1 MIITKQH
8 LSRRTL
14 LKGLGVTVAL
24 PMLDAMTPAL
34 ATAAEKAKAP
44 TRLFF
49 GAVPN
54 GIEMKAW
61 KPQGVGKDFEF
72 TRILKPLE
80 SLRED
85 LLILTGLAHRTGISK
100 EAGDHARA
108 GGNYL
113 TGVHPKRTTGADIE
127 VGVSVDQIA
136 AQALGNKTRLASL
149 ELGCEATRMVGSCD
163 AGYSCAYQNSL
174 AWRTPNTPMP
184 PEINPRSVFERL
196 YGSLE
201 TSLDPQAQAAL
212 NEDRKSVLDYVNE
225 RTKKLVST
233 LGPTDR
239 RKMDEY
245 LTAIREIEQRIA
257 RVESDHR
264 REIAAKPT
272 PEIDKPNGVPTNF
285 ADHVRLMHD
294 LLIVAFQSD
303 ITRISTMLYSREG
316 SNRAYPELG
325 FTDGH
330 HPITHH
336 RYIPELVE
344 KVTKI
349 NVYHLEQFAYF
360 VKKLKSIPE
369 GEGTLLDHC
378 MLVYG
383 SAHSDGNRHSHVDL
397 PTIIVGRGNGVLKTG
412 RHIVYPETPMT
423 NLFLTLLDKM
433 GVPTDKL
440 GDSNGKLQGLSEI

>member
-1 MIITKQH
+1 MIITKKQ

-24 PMLDAMTPAL
+24 PMLDAMTPAF

-80 SLRED
+80 AYRED
-85 LLILTGLAHRTGISK
+85 LLILTGLAHRTGASK

-127 VGVSVDQIA
+127 VGMSVDQVA
-136 AQALGNKTRLASL
+136 AQFLGNKTRLSSL

-184 PEINPRSVFERL
+184 PEINPRLVFERL

-201 TSLDPQAQAAL
+201 SSLDPKTQAAL

-233 LGPTDR
+233 LGATDK
-239 RKMDEY
+239 RKIDEY
-245 LTAIREIEQRIA
+245 LTAIREIEKRIA
-257 RVESDHR
+257 RVENDNR
-264 REIAAKPT
+264 QLT
-272 PEIDKPNGVPTNF
+272 PEIAKPNGIPANF

-349 NVYHLEQFAYF
+349 NAYHLEQFAYF
-360 VKKLKSIPE
+360 IGKLKSIQE
-369 GEGTLLDHC
+369 GDGTLLDHC
-378 MLVYG
+378 MIIYG
-383 SAHSDGNRHSHVDL
+383 SSHSDGNRHSHVDL
-397 PTIIVGRGNGVLKTG
+397 PTIVVGRGNGALKTG

-433 GVPTDKL
+433 NVPTDKL
-440 GDSNGKLQGLSEI
+440 GDSNGKLQGLSEV

>member
-1 MIITKQH
+1 MIIMKKQ

-14 LKGLGVTVAL
+14 LKGVGVTLGL
-24 PMLDAMTPAL
+24 PLLDAMTPAL
-34 ATAAEKAKAP
+34 ATAAQKTKAP

-80 SLRED
+80 PFRED
-85 LLILTGLAHRTGISK
+85 LLILTGLAHRTGASK

-108 GGNYL
+108 GGTYL
-113 TGVHPKRTTGADIE
+113 TGVHPKRTAGADIE
-127 VGVSVDQIA
+127 VGISVDQIA
-136 AQALGNKTRLASL
+136 AHALGNKTRLSSL
-149 ELGCEATRMVGSCD
+149 ELGCEATRIVGSCD

-184 PEINPRSVFERL
+184 PEINPRLVFERL

-201 TSLDPQAQAAL
+201 SSLDPRTQAAL

-233 LGPTDR
+233 LGATDR
-239 RKMDEY
+239 RKIDEY
-245 LTAIREIEQRIA
+245 LTAIREIEKRIA
-257 RVESDHR
+257 RVENDNR
-264 REIAAKPT
+264 QLT
-272 PEIDKPNGVPTNF
+272 PEIAKPNGIPANF

-303 ITRISTMLYSREG
+303 ITRVSTMLYSREG

-349 NVYHLEQFAYF
+349 NAYHLEQFAYF
-360 VKKLKSIPE
+360 IGKLKSIQE
-369 GEGTLLDHC
+369 GDGTLLDHC
-378 MLVYG
+378 MIVYG
-383 SAHSDGNRHSHVDL
+383 SSHSDGNRHSHVDL
-397 PTIIVGRGNGVLKTG
+397 PTIVVGRGNGALKTG

-433 GVPTDKL
+433 GVPTEKL
-440 GDSNGKLQGLSEI
+440 GDSNGKLQGLSEV

>member
-1 MIITKQH
+1 MIVMKKQ

-14 LKGLGVTVAL
+14 LKGMGVTLGL
-24 PMLDAMTPAL
+24 PLLDAMTPAM
-34 ATAAEKAKAP
+34 ATAAQKTKMP
-44 TRLFF
+44 TRMFF

-80 SLRED
+80 PFRAD
-85 LLILTGLAHRTGISK
+85 LLILTGLAHRTGASK

-127 VGVSVDQIA
+127 VGISVDQIA
-136 AQALGNKTRLASL
+136 AQALGNKTRLSSL

-174 AWRTPNTPMP
+174 AWRTPSTPMP
-184 PEINPRSVFERL
+184 PEINPRLVFERL

-201 TSLDPQAQAAL
+201 SSLDPRTQAAL
-212 NEDRKSVLDYVNE
+212 NEDRRSMLDYVNE

-233 LGPTDR
+233 LGATDR
-239 RKMDEY
+239 RKIDEY
-245 LTAIREIEQRIA
+245 LTAIREIEKRIA
-257 RVESDHR
+257 RVESDNR
-264 REIAAKPT
+264 QLT
-272 PEIDKPNGVPTNF
+272 PEIAKPNGIPANF

-294 LLIVAFQSD
+294 LLVVAFQSD

-316 SNRAYPELG
+316 SNRSYPELG

-349 NVYHLEQFAYF
+349 NAYHLAQFAYF
-360 VKKLKSIPE
+360 IGKLKSIQE
-369 GEGTLLDHC
+369 GDGTLLDHC
-378 MLVYG
+378 MIVYG
-383 SAHSDGNRHSHVDL
+383 SSHSDGNRHSHADL
-397 PTIIVGRGNGVLKTG
+397 PTIVVGRGNGALKTG

-440 GDSNGKLQGLSEI
+440 GDSNGKLQGLSEV